1 MKKLFSIVFNIL
13 LIITVCY
20 AQKPN
25 KAEKKLYRL
34 AKKQLTNEDYK
45 EAQASYLKL
54 IKTNPT
60 NEIYQFEG
68 GLSYYFSDFD
78 RAKGIPLFESS
89 LKNSKE
95 DTIPETYYYLGRS
108 YLINGEYEKCKT
120 AFNKFKPFIETS
132 SNAGQELMRKTDYFV
147 KISDRGNHFLINKNE
162 NAVATNLGEKIN
174 SSYGEYAPVLKKD
187 DNVLLFTSRR
197 KSSLN
202 KRLDKDLLPY
212 ENIYVAKKVNGEWQI
227 LTNKKDIEK
236 FMPKNLNSK
245 KHDAGIIYSS
255 DGKTLY
261 TYKNDLI
268 WKSILENGS
277 WSKLVELDEN
287 INTSKY
293 NTPSVS
299 ISKDGNTL
307 FFVSNRKDGLGGKDI
322 YTSTKTNE
330 GNWGEAELM
339 SNAINS
345 QLDED
350 SPFISE
356 DGKTFYFSSKGHQ
369 GIGGYDVYRSR
380 LVDGKWST
388 AENMG
393 IPVNSPSDD
402 IYFIIDNIENNGF
415 FASARDGGIGGMDI
429 YQICMNC
436 PKTIKNTIN
445 GLLVNTNEQAIN
457 DGEIIIKDV
466 SSDNPIGTYQTKLG
480 KFSMTTEKTGEQEL
494 MVEAPN
500 YDKQIVYLNLP
511 KVSSETDIKITL
523 KQFERDTEKY
533 QVLNLVS
540 KKLGVN
546 KSDTIKVEKVIASIE
561 KESIDYD
568 SSSNLIGTYKE
579 LYSYNSNK
587 FDTSN
592 PDFIALI
599 DKIINEKGNGKIY
612 LDIESSASR
621 VPTNVYNSNTKLALS
636 RGEKAKEV
644 IIEALK
650 ARGINKNRIVIKP
663 ITPIVSGPK
672 YNGDFKNT
680 RKYGEFQYVKVTV
693 K

>member
-1 MKKLFSIVFNIL
+1 MKKIFT
-13 LIITVCY
+13 ITLGIFLVTATCY
-20 AQKPN
+20 AQNPS
-25 KAEKKLYRL
+25 KAEKKLYKL
-34 AKKQLTNEDYK
+34 AKKKLANEDYK
-45 EAQASYLKL
+45 DAQTSYLKL
-54 IKTNPT
+54 IEMNTT
-60 NEIYQFEG
+60 NEVYLFEA
-68 GLSYYFSDFD
+68 GLSYYFSDFE

-89 LKNSKE
+89 LEKSKE

-108 YLINGEYEKCKT
+108 YHINGEYEKSKV

-132 SNAGQELMRKTDYFV
+132 SNSGQELMRKADYFV
-147 KISDRGNHFLINKNE
+147 KINERGSDFSASKNE
-162 NAVATNLGEKIN
+162 NTVATNLGEKIN
-174 SSYGEYAPVLKKD
+174 SIYGEYAPVLKKN

-197 KSSLN
+197 KSSIN
-202 KRLDKDLLPY
+202 KKLDKDLLPY
-212 ENIYVAKKVNGEWQI
+212 ENVYVARKVDGEWEI
-227 LTNKKDIEK
+227 LTDDSEIEK
-236 FMPKNLNSK
+236 FMPKKLNSK
-245 KHDAGIIYSS
+245 KHDAGVIYSS

-268 WKSILENGS
+268 WKSILENGL

-299 ISKDGNTL
+299 ITKDGNTL
-307 FFVSNRKDGLGGKDI
+307 YFVSNRKNGTGGKDI
-322 YTSTKTNE
+322 YKSMKTIE

-356 DGKTFYFSSKGHQ
+356 DGNTFYFSSKGHE

-380 LVDGKWST
+380 LVDGKWSA

-393 IPVNSPSDD
+393 IPINSASDD

-429 YQICMNC
+429 YQVCMNC
-436 PKTIKNTIN
+436 PKTITNIIN
-445 GLLVNTNEQAIN
+445 GLLVNTDDKPI
-457 DGEIIIKDV
+457 DDSEIIIKDV
-466 SSDNPIGTYQTKLG
+466 SSDNLIGTYQTKLG
-480 KFSMTTEKTGEQEL
+480 KFSMTTEKTGDQEL

-500 YDKQIVYLNLP
+500 YEKQIIYLNLP
-511 KVSSETDIKITL
+511 EISSETDIKIIL
-523 KQFERDTEKY
+523 KQFEKDAETY

-540 KKLGVN
+540 KKLDIN
-546 KSDTIKVEKVIASIE
+546 KSDTIKVEKVFASIGE
-561 KESIDYD
+561 KNNEGDNS
-568 SSSNLIGTYKE
+568 IGTYKK
-579 LYSYNSNK
+579 LYSYDSNK
-587 FDTSN
+587 FDTNN
-592 PDFIALI
+592 PIFIALI
-599 DKIINEKGNGKIY
+599 DKVINEKGNGKIY
-612 LDIESSASR
+612 LEIESSASR
-621 VPTNVYNSNTKLALS
+621 VPTNVYSSNTKLALS

-650 ARGINKNRIVIKP
+650 AKGIKEDKIIVRAIK
-663 ITPIVSGPK
+663 PIVSGPK
-672 YNGDFKNT
+672 YNGDYKNT
-680 RKYGEFQYVKVTV
+680 RKYGEFQYVKVTL